1 MEVSNLLL
9 PVKRLNLQVV
19 LSCLWVIFVVSA
31 CQKAPLTST
40 EVVPTAVD
48 APISLVTSTPLMR
61 PTQDISDTGAG
72 AAIPYLD
79 ANWGFAYPQPE
90 QNGGNLPYPVPPG
103 AYPLPQVYPPPSQG
117 YPYNPYPSP
126 NDTGFGSTY
135 PGPGSVATP
144 QPYPNPQATPQV
156 PPTATPFLP
165 TPSSTPFPTNIPLS
179 MRMVATDPLA
189 VDLATGKLQ
198 FIEFFAY
205 WDGYSQSMAQV
216 VHELEAVYGN
226 DIIFIYLDIDD
237 PATKELKIQL
247 GYETYPQFV
256 LVDGNGQIVYEW
268 RGLVKIEKFEDVFNA
283 VIN

>member
-1 MEVSNLLL
+1 MEVSDLLFL
-9 PVKRLNLQVV
+9 SKRLNLQVV
-19 LSCLWVIFVVSA
+19 LFCLGFLFIVSA

-40 EVVPTAVD
+40 EVVPTVVD
-48 APISLVTSTPLMR
+48 APISLATSTPVAN
-61 PTQDISDTGAG
+61 PTRDISDTGAG
-72 AAIPYLD
+72 AANPYPD
-79 ANWGFAYPQPE
+79 TNWGLAYPQPE
-90 QNGGNLPYPVPPG
+90 QIGGDLPYPIPLG

-135 PGPGSVATP
+135 PGPGSEITP

-156 PPTATPFLP
+156 LPTATLPLP

-179 MRMVATDPLA
+179 LRMVATDPLA

-216 VHELEAVYGN
+216 VHELEAEYGN

-283 VIN
+283 FVN